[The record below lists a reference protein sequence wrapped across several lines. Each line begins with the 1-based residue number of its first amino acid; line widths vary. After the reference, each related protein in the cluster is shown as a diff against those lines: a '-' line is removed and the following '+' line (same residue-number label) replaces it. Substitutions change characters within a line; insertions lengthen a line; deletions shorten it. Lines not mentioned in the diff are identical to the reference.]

1 MNVSIYYAVDSG
13 ITKVLD
19 TQLPSGTVLY
29 HIDEPDIF
37 RIFCTDLVYRK
48 ISDNGHLKV
57 GKITLLNVLSHI
69 DNKRKAIFFRSQN
82 LNTMSTEP
90 GVIKEAE
97 RLYSKFGSQ
106 AAEVAKEL
114 RNIDSHSEH
123 YFWTDVIVYLNDMQR
138 VSVWSKMR

>member
-1 MNVSIYYAVDSG
+1 
-13 ITKVLD
+13 
-19 TQLPSGTVLY
+19 
-29 HIDEPDIF
+29 
-37 RIFCTDLVYRK
+37 
-48 ISDNGHLKV
+48 
-57 GKITLLNVLSHI
+57 
-69 DNKRKAIFFRSQN
+69 
-82 LNTMSTEP
+82 MSTEP